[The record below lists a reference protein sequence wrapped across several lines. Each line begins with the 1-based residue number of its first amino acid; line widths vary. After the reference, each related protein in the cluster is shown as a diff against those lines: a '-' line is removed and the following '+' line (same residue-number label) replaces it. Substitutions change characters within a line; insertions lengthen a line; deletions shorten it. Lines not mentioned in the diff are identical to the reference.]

1 MSIGSGKPISPAL
14 GWVQEW
20 QRLCRTALNRSMGH
34 YLQGCADVA
43 MTRTPHQALAALQK
57 MQAGLIRHAV
67 DTTIHV
73 TGSWRR

>member
-1 MSIGSGKPISPAL
+1 
-14 GWVQEW
+14 
-20 QRLCRTALNRSMGH
+20 MGH

-73 TGSWRR
+73 TGFWRK